1 MSFRSCIWWANTGV
15 VNTFVSSFGQ
25 SQRGVA
31 LHSPDRYVGQPNLA
45 LQVRQLEL
53 EARAS
58 DPLLS
63 ATRVDE
69 IRRVRAVIKNASN
82 RSKALQ
88 NDLERNELFGGTS
101 AHADSL
107 TCRAGGGN
115 SFAAGGHYGQLQE
128 NDKLLQQGSDYLQTS
143 FAMAQETEMIGAG
156 AAEVLYGQRNMIYN
170 IQGGI
175 GNMRL
180 SLQDADEYLTKLL
193 KQGRLNRVILRVV
206 IGGIIAAIAIIAI
219 SRILRCFL

>member
-1 MSFRSCIWWANTGV
+1 MGDLFEEYHRHITRILDTVAEQLKTCELGTLG
-15 VNTFVSSFGQ
+15 TPT
-25 SQRGVA
+25 SQR
-31 LHSPDRYVGQPNLA
+31 LNLEQLNKTLA
-45 LQVRQLEL
+45 SAEETVRQLEL

-88 NDLERNELFGGTS
+88 NELERNELFG
-101 AHADSL
+101 
-107 TCRAGGGN
+107 AGGGN

-128 NDKLLQQGSDYLQTS
+128 NDKLLQQGSEYLQTS

-156 AAEVLYGQRNMIYN
+156 AAEELYGQRNMIYN
-170 IQGGI
+170 IQNGI

-219 SRILRCFL
+219 SRILRYFL